1 MGIKTNK
8 LRVLFVVFFL
18 GCLGLVMTGVAS
30 ALTYQQEI
38 GVNFTFNQ
46 SLGITLSTDDLHIY
60 NLAPGSASDSNVINV
75 KVLTNSING
84 YTLNAT
90 VGNDTTY
97 NTRNLIHS
105 NSNISDNFASIAYSA
120 SPTITTNTNIDTD
133 KWAFSFSVDNGT
145 NWSNYNGLPLYSD
158 TTNIATLKTS
168 SGPSVDVNG
177 DDIKFKIAAKAS
189 ESKPSGDYHNV
200 INFNVVAAP
209 TTMDFAAAFESAG
222 KTRLL
227 GYYQMQ
233 DMTGDICSAV
243 EVEEDEIQLID
254 NRDNKVYWVAKLAD
268 GNCWMTQNL
277 DHDIITDTNFYT
289 YNNTDIGHGPT
300 TNTSATWT
308 ATRATYATTSTQTSE
323 WCAGGASDTQ
333 YGYYRCINQ
342 TPESYDPGNLYWNG
356 TLVDYLTNWNT
367 YGSSCDM
374 SVSPP
379 TCDQSLNPIST
390 FASSTGTAQYHL
402 GNYYNWAAALAMNST
417 STYTGTELVEQSI
430 CPAGWTLPRAGTG
443 EDSFAAL
450 WTEYGFSNGSFSSLN
465 DAIGSPMY
473 FNLSGGFDGT
483 LTEIGNIGYYNS
495 PVAGYS
501 SDALRAIID
510 PSGAASSTSYILRG
524 NGFSIRC
531 IARPVSATATG
542 F

>member
-1 MGIKTNK
+1 
-8 LRVLFVVFFL
+8 
-18 GCLGLVMTGVAS
+18 MTGMTS

-60 NLAPGSASDSNVINV
+60 NLAPGSASDSNVIDV
-75 KVLTNSING
+75 RVLTNSING

-90 VGNDTTY
+90 VGNNTTY
-97 NTRNLIHS
+97 NTRDLKHS
-105 NSNISDNFASIAYSA
+105 NSNINNPFTSIDFTN
-120 SPTITTNTNIDTD
+120 SPTITTNTDLASD
-133 KWAFSFSVDNGT
+133 KWAFSFSLDNGT

-189 ESKPSGDYHNV
+189 DSKPSGDYHNV

-254 NRDNKVYWVAKLAD
+254 NRDNKVYWVAKLKD

-277 DHDIITDTNFYT
+277 DHDIVTNTNFYT

-308 ATRATYATTSTQTSE
+308 ATRATYATTVTQTSE
-323 WCAGGASDTQ
+323 WCANGSWSGITC
-333 YGYYRCINQ
+333 RINE
-342 TPESYDPGNLYWNG
+342 TPESYDPGDLYWNT
-356 TLVDYLTNWNT
+356 TLANDSVWDNYINSCQKTND
-367 YGSSCDM
+367 GLA
-374 SVSPP
+374 
-379 TCDQSLNPIST
+379 CDQSLNPISSYT
-390 FASSTGTAQYHL
+390 SSAGVAHYHL
-402 GNYYNWAAALAMNST
+402 GNYYNWAAALATNNS
-417 STYTGTELVEQSI
+417 SNYTGNDVVEQSI

-443 EDSFAAL
+443 DDSFQAL
-450 WTEYGFSNGSFSSLN
+450 FEEYGFN
-465 DAIGSPMY
+465 
-473 FNLSGGFDGT
+473 
-483 LTEIGNIGYYNS
+483 
-495 PVAGYS
+495 
-501 SDALRAIID
+501 
-510 PSGAASSTSYILRG
+510 
-524 NGFSIRC
+524 NGFSDISTIWSSPLYFFPGGGYYGGLMYTGNDGTFWTSVSNMTYSGSALATDYLTNGNIWVTDDIYRAFGISVRC
-531 IARPVSATATG
+531 IARPVSTTVTG
-542 F
+542 I

>member
-1 MGIKTNK
+1 
-8 LRVLFVVFFL
+8 
-18 GCLGLVMTGVAS
+18 MTGMAS

-60 NLAPGSASDSNVINV
+60 DLAPGSASDSNVIDV
-75 KVLTNSING
+75 RVLTNSING

-90 VGNDTTY
+90 VGNNTTY
-97 NTRNLIHS
+97 NTRDLTHS
-105 NSNISDNFASIAYSA
+105 NSNINNPFTSIDFTT
-120 SPTITTNTNIDTD
+120 SPTITTNTDLASD
-133 KWAFSFSVDNGT
+133 KWAFSFSLDNGT
-145 NWSNYNGLPLYSD
+145 NWSNYNGLPLNSD

-243 EVEEDEIQLID
+243 EIEEDEIQLID
-254 NRDNKVYWVAKLAD
+254 NRDNKVYWVAKLKD

-277 DHDIITDTNFYT
+277 DHDIVTNTDFYT

-308 ATRATYATTSTQTSE
+308 AARATYATTATQTSE
-323 WCAGGASDTQ
+323 WCIGGNSDTQ

-356 TLVDYLTNWNT
+356 TITNYLLNWND
-367 YGSSCDM
+367 YSNSCDYSA
-374 SVSPP
+374 SVPV
-379 TCDQSLNPIST
+379 CDQSLNPINSFT
-390 FASSTGTAQYHL
+390 SSTSNTEQYHL
-402 GNYYNWAAALAMNST
+402 GNYYNWAAAIATNNT
-417 STYTGTELVEQSI
+417 NIYIANELVEQSI
-430 CPAGWTLPRAGTG
+430 CPAGWTLPRVGTG
-443 EDSFAAL
+443 EDSFGAL
-450 WTEYGFSNGSFSSLN
+450 WAEYGFSNGAFSNLN
-465 DAIGSPMY
+465 DLIGSPMY
-473 FNLSGGFDGT
+473 FVLSGGHDGA
-483 LTEIGNIGYYNS
+483 LGDIGNSSSYNS
-495 PVAGYS
+495 PVSGYS
-501 SDALRAIID
+501 SDALRATMMND
-510 PSGAASSTSYILRG
+510 GSAAVSGYAIRG
-524 NGFSIRC
+524 VSFPIRC
-531 IARPVSATATG
+531 IARPVSTTVTG
-542 F
+542 I

>member
-1 MGIKTNK
+1 
-8 LRVLFVVFFL
+8 
-18 GCLGLVMTGVAS
+18 MTGMAS

-60 NLAPGSASDSNVINV
+60 DLAPGSASDSNVIDV
-75 KVLTNSING
+75 RVLTNSING

-90 VGNDTTY
+90 VGNNTTY
-97 NTRNLIHS
+97 NTRDLTHS
-105 NSNISDNFASIAYSA
+105 NSNINNPFTSIDFTN
-120 SPTITTNTNIDTD
+120 SPTITTNTDLASD
-133 KWAFSFSVDNGT
+133 KWAFSFSLDNGT

-189 ESKPSGDYHNV
+189 DSKPSGDYHNV

-254 NRDNKVYWVAKLAD
+254 NRDNKVYWVAKLKD

-308 ATRATYATTSTQTSE
+308 ATRATYATTASHTTE
-323 WCAGGASDTQ
+323 WCAHSQWSSIAE
-333 YGYYRCINQ
+333 
-342 TPESYDPGNLYWNG
+342 TPFSYNPGDIYWNG
-356 TLVDYLTNWNT
+356 TTSGGSDWSNYENSCQISNNT
-367 YGSSCDM
+367 Q
-374 SVSPP
+374 V
-379 TCDQSLNPIST
+379 CDQSLNPISSYT
-390 FASSTGTAQYHL
+390 SSTGTGQYHL
-402 GNYYNWAAALAMNST
+402 GNYYNWAAALATNNS
-417 STYTGTELVEQSI
+417 SNYTGNDVVEQSI

-443 EDSFAAL
+443 DDSIQAL
-450 WTEYGFSNGSFSSLN
+450 WEEYGYNNGFSSMSI
-465 DAIGSPMY
+465 AWSSPLY
-473 FNLSGGFDGT
+473 FILSGDYFGRLSSVGYADLVWSAVSNATYQHSSLGADYGLMGFISANDDVPRCLG
-483 LTEIGNIGYYNS
+483 G
-495 PVAGYS
+495 
-501 SDALRAIID
+501 
-510 PSGAASSTSYILRG
+510 
-524 NGFSIRC
+524 SIRC
-531 IARPVSATATG
+531 IARPVSTTVTG
-542 F
+542 T